1 VVILEN
7 ASRDDA
13 MKIAEEVR
21 EAFAKLSV
29 DTGTGD
35 LLTTTVSA
43 GCSSLEMWEVESSVL
58 LERADVAL
66 AMAKAGGRDQ
76 VVAA

>member
-1 VVILEN
+1 VL
-7 ASRDDA
+7 
-13 MKIAEEVR
+13 
-21 EAFAKLSV
+21 
-29 DTGTGD
+29 
-35 LLTTTVSA
+35 
-43 GCSSLEMWEVESSVL
+43 L

>member
-1 VVILEN
+1 
-7 ASRDDA
+7 
-13 MKIAEEVR
+13 
-21 EAFAKLSV
+21 
-29 DTGTGD
+29 
-35 LLTTTVSA
+35 
-43 GCSSLEMWEVESSVL
+43 MWEVESSVL